1 MNYQKNGIASAFK
14 IYSIVNL
21 CAALIL
27 TLTLD
32 LAGFSILVLATA
44 LVASAGI
51 YAIGEVIQLLDEI
64 KQNTA
69 GKQSESKPDA
79 NAAADTSIV
88 VDTSTTEDGLVYSC
102 PSCGARILVPGQKV
116 CFSCGQVIKW

>member
-21 CAALIL
+21 CAALL
-27 TLTLD
+27 LALTLD
-32 LAGFSILVLATA
+32 LGGLTVLFLAAA

-64 KQNTA
+64 KQNTT

-79 NAAADTSIV
+79 NTDGDANAAD
-88 VDTSTTEDGLVYSC
+88 DTSTTEDGRVCSC
-102 PSCGARILVPGQKV
+102 PSCGAGILVPGQKI

>member
-21 CAALIL
+21 CAALL
-27 TLTLD
+27 LALTLD
-32 LAGFSILVLATA
+32 LKGLTILVLAAA

-69 GKQSESKPDA
+69 GKQSKSKS
-79 NAAADTSIV
+79 DTSIA
-88 VDTSTTEDGLVYSC
+88 VDTSTAEDGRVCSC
-102 PSCGARILVPGQKV
+102 PSCGAGILVPGQKI

>member
-21 CAALIL
+21 CAALL
-27 TLTLD
+27 LALTLD
-32 LAGFSILVLATA
+32 LGGLTVLFLAAA

-64 KQNTA
+64 KQNTS
-69 GKQSESKPDA
+69 GKQSESQPDA
-79 NAAADTSIV
+79 NAAADANAAV
-88 VDTSTTEDGLVYSC
+88 VTTTTEDGRVYSC
-102 PSCGARILVPGQKV
+102 PSCGAKILVPGQKI

>member
-21 CAALIL
+21 CAALL
-27 TLTLD
+27 LALTLD
-32 LAGFSILVLATA
+32 LGGLTVLFLAAA

-69 GKQSESKPDA
+69 GKQSESQPDA
-79 NAAADTSIV
+79 NAAADANAAV
-88 VDTSTTEDGLVYSC
+88 VTTTTEDGRVCSC
-102 PSCGARILVPGQKV
+102 PSCGAGIFVPGQKI

>member
-21 CAALIL
+21 CAALL
-27 TLTLD
+27 LALTLD
-32 LAGFSILVLATA
+32 LGGLTVLFLAAA

-79 NAAADTSIV
+79 NTAGDA
-88 VDTSTTEDGLVYSC
+88 STTEDGRVCSC
-102 PSCGARILVPGQKV
+102 PSCGAGIFVPGQKI

>member
-14 IYSIVNL
+14 IYSIVNF

-27 TLTLD
+27 ILALD
-32 LAGFSILVLATA
+32 LEGFTILVLAAA
-44 LVASAGI
+44 LIASAGI

-64 KQNTA
+64 KQNTT

-79 NAAADTSIV
+79 NAV
-88 VDTSTTEDGLVYSC
+88 VDTSTAEDGRVCSC
-102 PSCGARILVPGQKV
+102 PSCGAGIFVPGQKI
-116 CFSCGQVIKW
+116 CFSCGQTIKW

>member
-21 CAALIL
+21 CAALL
-27 TLTLD
+27 LALTLD
-32 LAGFSILVLATA
+32 LKGLTILVLAAA

-69 GKQSESKPDA
+69 GKQSKSKSD
-79 NAAADTSIV
+79 
-88 VDTSTTEDGLVYSC
+88 
-102 PSCGARILVPGQKV
+102 
-116 CFSCGQVIKW
+116 

>member
-1 MNYQKNGIASAFK
+1 MSNQKNGIASAFK

-21 CAALIL
+21 CAALL
-27 TLTLD
+27 LVLTLD
-32 LAGFSILVLATA
+32 LEGLSILVLAAA

-69 GKQSESKPDA
+69 GKQSESKSDA
-79 NAAADTSIV
+79 NAAD
-88 VDTSTTEDGLVYSC
+88 DTSTTEDGRVCSC
-102 PSCGARILVPGQKV
+102 PSCGAGILVPGQKI

>member
-21 CAALIL
+21 CAALL
-27 TLTLD
+27 LALTLD
-32 LAGFSILVLATA
+32 LGGLTVLFLAAA

-64 KQNTA
+64 KQNTT

-79 NAAADTSIV
+79 NAADDTNAAV
-88 VDTSTTEDGLVYSC
+88 VTTTTEDGRVCSC
-102 PSCGARILVPGQKV
+102 PSCGARILVPGQKI